1 MVMDM
6 DGKTVRVDSVDF
18 PNEEVRLTDLTDKQ
32 HPVQFWEKPSIVRD
46 YVEDAPAENL
56 WKAIDRREHGSWKK
70 SSVLAKLK
78 EHAKSVPDKA
88 ANSLNTQETER
99 NGEMIMKFTVEEINL
114 MCCFD
119 TSSRKRLIAE
129 MKSLPIDELDDEMA
143 ELLFHTVRKL
153 EGITD
158 EAFAQLYIAPDSM
171 IDD

>member
-1 MVMDM
+1 M
-6 DGKTVRVDSVDF
+6 
-18 PNEEVRLTDLTDKQ
+18 
-32 HPVQFWEKPSIVRD
+32 
-46 YVEDAPAENL
+46 
-56 WKAIDRREHGSWKK
+56 DRREHTSQKK
-70 SSVLAKLK
+70 PSVLAKLK
-78 EHAKSVPDKA
+78 EHAQTAPDKGA
-88 ANSLNTQETER
+88 KSLSIQR
-99 NGEMIMKFTVEEINL
+99 NRNQRKWRCDYVFTVEETNL